1 MAVPL
6 ASILHLHPLTC
17 TRLGF
22 PQASAAGYT
31 SDFVALSDSSE
42 PPAGL
47 PSWDAAAAARRAI
60 DLPALAAPLLLQ
72 RSPAAHTLYWKL
84 LLAPPPVLHA
94 SSLLWGPD
102 QQRLQHLH
110 GWLTLQLHCGR
121 PCATASCC
129 TYVEGPLPLRLG
141 GGNGGPAAETVA
153 ELATCVACPDTGTQH
168 CGSAA
173 LAGASGIVLA
183 LPSGR
188 GGHRELQQRLP
199 LPSSMA
205 ARLPILLV
213 AATDAAAQHWEQEIG
228 GNRLALTGPVKVVSV
243 QGEAAPGSPGQVA
256 AASGGAQAEAAS
268 TAYSRQRL
276 VQGLRW
282 LAAHSP
288 PQPPLKVRCGTPP
301 GKLSNKWHQGFACSR

>member
-1 MAVPL
+1 M
-6 ASILHLHPLTC
+6 
-17 TRLGF
+17 G
-22 PQASAAGYT
+22 SAAGE
-31 SDFVALSDSSE
+31 FVALSSSAE
-42 PPAGL
+42 PPASQPGAAA
-47 PSWDAAAAARRAI
+47 AAAAARNAI

-72 RSPAAHTLYWKL
+72 RSPAVHTLYWKL

-94 SSLLWGPD
+94 SSLMWGPD

-110 GWLTLQLHCGR
+110 SWLTLQLHCGR
-121 PCATASCC
+121 PCATASGC

-141 GGNGGPAAETVA
+141 GSNGSAAAETVA

-205 ARLPILLV
+205 AWLPTLLV
-213 AATDAAAQHWEQEIG
+213 AATDAAAQHWEQEIAA
-228 GNRLALTGPVKVVSV
+228 NRLALTGPVKVVSV
-243 QGEAAPGSPGQVA
+243 QDDAAAGSPGQMA
-256 AASGGAQAEAAS
+256 AANSGTPVNVAP

-288 PQPPLKVRCGTPP
+288 PQPPLKVRP
-301 GKLSNKWHQGFACSR
+301 GGQSACREALLTQRAAPVC